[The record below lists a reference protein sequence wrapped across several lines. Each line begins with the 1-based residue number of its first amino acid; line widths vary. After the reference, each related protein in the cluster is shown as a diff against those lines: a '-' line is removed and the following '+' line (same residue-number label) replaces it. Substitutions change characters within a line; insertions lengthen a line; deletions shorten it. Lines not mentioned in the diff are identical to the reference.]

1 MYVCIYEET
10 YFWCIS
16 DAASVFQIPQAS
28 NGSFKIRK
36 LNYPVMSA
44 ISAYS
49 VDTSSKLGNTAP
61 LLRKFV
67 S

>member
-1 MYVCIYEET
+1 VYEEASLC
-10 YFWCIS
+10 CIS

-36 LNYPVMSA
+36 LSYPVMSA

-49 VDTSSKLGNTAP
+49 VDTSSKLGNAAP
-61 LLRKFV
+61 LLRESV